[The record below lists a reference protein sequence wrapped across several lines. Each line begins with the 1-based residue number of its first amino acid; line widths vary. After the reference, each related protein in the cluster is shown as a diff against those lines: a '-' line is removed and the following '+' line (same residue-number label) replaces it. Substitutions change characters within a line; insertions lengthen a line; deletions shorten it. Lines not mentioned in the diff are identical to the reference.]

1 MAGRP
6 ARAGPTGEVTM
17 GSLDSFRADVREW
30 LAANCP
36 EDVRVGTRDRLSRER
51 FDAWLRTLAT
61 RGWAAPGWPTEYG
74 GGGLDRE
81 HQAVLAQEMRAIRAP
96 APGGFG
102 LNMLGPTL
110 LELGTEEQK
119 ARHLPPICR
128 HELIWCQGYSEPGA
142 GSDLA
147 SLQTRA
153 VREGDEYVVTGQKI
167 RTTGAPH
174 ADWMFCLVRT
184 DPDAPKHEG
193 ISFLLFPMKQ
203 PGVRVA
209 PIRLIDGSEHFAQVF
224 LDGVRAR
231 ADDVIGPVNGGWGVA
246 KRLLQHERGIANPE
260 ARTAGTGRKKGL
272 VDLAREQLGERDGK
286 LADPALRERI
296 AQFELDSQAFGLT
309 MKRAAEEARAGQTE
323 RQIAMMSKFLWSELG
338 KREQELAVQLLGAR
352 GLGWSG
358 DGFEKSELARTRRWL
373 ITRADSI
380 WGGTSEIQRNI
391 IAKRVLMIPE

>member
-1 MAGRP
+1 
-6 ARAGPTGEVTM
+6 M
-17 GSLDSFRADVREW
+17 GSLESFREEVREW
-30 LAANCP
+30 LAAHCP

-51 FDAWLRTLAT
+51 FDDWLRALGT

-81 HQAVLAQEMRAIRAP
+81 RQAVLAEEMRSIRAP
-96 APGGFG
+96 APGSFG

-110 LELGTEEQK
+110 LEIGSEDQK
-119 ARHLPPICR
+119 RRHLPPICR
-128 HELIWCQGYSEPGA
+128 HERVWCQGYSEPGA

-167 RTTGAPH
+167 WTTGASH

-231 ADDVIGPVNGGWGVA
+231 ADDVVGPVHGGWGVA

-260 ARTAGTGRKKGL
+260 ARSAGAGRKQGL
-272 VDLAREQLGERDGK
+272 VDLAREQLGERDGR

-296 AQFELDSQAFGLT
+296 AQYELDSQAFGLT
-309 MKRAAEEARAGQTE
+309 MRRAAEEARAGQTE
-323 RQIAMMSKFLWSELG
+323 RQIAMMSKLLWSELG
-338 KREQELAVQLLGAR
+338 KREQDLAMQLLGAR

-358 DGFEKSELARTRRWL
+358 EGFEKSELARTRRWL